1 MTGEATSQEEID
13 TRGGSD
19 PDLLTPDTAPERAPA
34 HDAVP
39 VETPTPTLL
48 VSATSSPNS
57 DLAQRL
63 ASLEATVAALQN
75 SAADGENDA
84 AILALTQQVE
94 ALTAQVTELGAQ
106 LQDSLASV
114 CAVRFN
120 VARVARRG
128 RSVLASRACSAG
140 LSLGSAGRS
149 RAPRR
154 CSLANFIAWVD

>member
-1 MTGEATSQEEID
+1 VTGEATSQEEID

-94 ALTAQVTELGAQ
+94 ALTAQVTELGAH
-106 LQDSLASV
+106 LQ
-114 CAVRFN
+114 N
-120 VARVARRG
+120 
-128 RSVLASRACSAG
+128 
-140 LSLGSAGRS
+140 SLGFGLRGSFQCGSCGTQGAVGSRVSCMQCGAESWIGWSEQSA
-149 RAPRR
+149 
-154 CSLANFIAWVD
+154 